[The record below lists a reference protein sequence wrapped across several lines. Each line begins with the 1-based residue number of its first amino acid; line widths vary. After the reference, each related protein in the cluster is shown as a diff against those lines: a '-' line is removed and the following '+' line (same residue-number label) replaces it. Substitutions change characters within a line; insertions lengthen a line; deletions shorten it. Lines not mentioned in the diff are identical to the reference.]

1 MKLQREVYIAG
12 VGETRFGK
20 HAVDYDALGSEATI
34 KAIRGSNID
43 APNKLGMIQSAYIG
57 NGSNGFVTGQT
68 VLKGLGMCGQLPIIN
83 VESACSSGAMA
94 IYCAIKDVATGLTE
108 LSIGVGCENH
118 TMHRQTG
125 FALSGDRSDIEML
138 HGAVMTG
145 KYAMRAV
152 RYMHE
157 TGATIE
163 DLAMITVKNRKHATN
178 NPHAWFKGAITVEE
192 VVNSKMVA
200 YPLTLQQC
208 CGVGDGGAAVV
219 VGSKEMMKKLKI
231 ERPVRVAGAVLES
244 GPYHNRPRDITG
256 DDITETTSAALY
268 KESGIGPENVD
279 ILELHDAFTIAELL
293 YYECMGLCKK
303 GEGLK
308 FLRDGQST
316 YGGKCVVSP
325 RGGMLSCGHPMG
337 ASGAAQIVQNV
348 KQLRGE
354 CEGYQVAPTPKVA
367 MSHVTGG
374 GLSGTEHAACT
385 MHMIVKGW

>member
-12 VGETRFGK
+12 VGETRFGRHEK
-20 HAVDYDALGSEATI
+20 DFDVLGREAAFQAI
-34 KAIRGSNID
+34 KQSNID
-43 APNKLGMIQSAYIG
+43 RPDMIQSAYLG
-57 NGSNGFVTGQT
+57 NATNDLVTGQT
-68 VLKGLGMCGQLPIIN
+68 VFKDLGMCGKLPIIN
-83 VESACSSGAMA
+83 VESACSAGGMA
-94 IYCAIKDVATGLTE
+94 VYCAIKDVATGLTD

-118 TMHRQTG
+118 TLHRQTG
-125 FALSGDRSDIEML
+125 AAFSPAMTDIETV

-152 RYMHE
+152 RYMYE

-163 DLAMITVKNRKHATN
+163 DLALITVKNRKHATN
-178 NPHAWFKGAITVEE
+178 NPYAWFKGDITVEE
-192 VVNSKMVA
+192 VVNSRMIA
-200 YPLTLQQC
+200 YPMTLQQC
-208 CGVGDGGAAVV
+208 CGIADGAGAAVV
-219 VGSKEMMKKLKI
+219 CSKETAKKLGI
-231 ERPVRVAGAVLES
+231 EKPVKVAGAVVTS

-256 DDITETTSAALY
+256 DDITEMTSEMLY
-268 KESGIGPENVD
+268 EESGVGPEDVN

-316 YGGKCVVSP
+316 YGGQCVVSP
-325 RGGMLSCGHPMG
+325 RGGMLSYGHPIG
-337 ASGAAQIVQNV
+337 ASGAAQIASNV
-348 KQLRGE
+348 KQMRGE
-354 CEGYQVAPTPKVA
+354 CEGYQVEPIPKVA

-385 MHMIVKGW
+385 MHMLVKGW

>member
-1 MKLQREVYIAG
+1 MKLQRDVYIAG

-20 HAVDYDALGSEATI
+20 REKDFDALGREAAFQAM
-34 KAIRGSNID
+34 KESNID
-43 APNKLGMIQSAYIG
+43 RPDMVQSAYVG
-57 NGSNGFVTGQT
+57 NATNDLVTGQT
-68 VLKGLGMCGQLPIIN
+68 VFKDLGMCGKLPIIN
-83 VESACSSGAMA
+83 VESACSAGGMA
-94 IYCAIKDVATGLTE
+94 VYCAIKDVATGLTD

-118 TMHRQTG
+118 TLHRQTG
-125 FALSGDRSDIEML
+125 AAFSPAMTDIETV

-145 KYAMRAV
+145 KYALRAV
-152 RYMHE
+152 RYMYE

-163 DLAMITVKNRKHATN
+163 DLALITVKNRKHATN
-178 NPHAWFKGAITVEE
+178 NPYAWFKGDISVEE
-192 VVNSKMVA
+192 VINSRMIA

-208 CGVGDGGAAVV
+208 CGIADGAGAAVV
-219 VGSKEMMKKLKI
+219 CSKEMVKKLGI
-231 ERPVRVAGAVLES
+231 EKPVKVAGAVVCS

-256 DDITETTSAALY
+256 DDITEMTSEMLY
-268 KESGIGPENVD
+268 EESGIGPEDVD

-303 GEGLK
+303 GDGLK

-325 RGGMLSCGHPMG
+325 RGGMLSYGHPIG
-337 ASGAAQIVQNV
+337 ASGAAQIASNV

-354 CEGYQVAPTPKVA
+354 CEGYQVEPIPKVA

-385 MHMIVKGW
+385 MHMLVRGW

>member
-20 HAVDYDALGSEATI
+20 HTIDFDLLGREAALQAMR
-34 KAIRGSNID
+34 ASNID
-43 APNKLGMIQSAYIG
+43 RTDMIQSAYVG
-57 NGSNGFVTGQT
+57 NGMNDMVAGQT
-68 VLKGLGMCGQLPIIN
+68 VFRGLGMCGDKLPIIN
-83 VESACSSGAMA
+83 VQSACSAGAMA
-94 IYCAIKDVATGLTE
+94 VYCAIKDVATGLTE
-108 LSIGVGCENH
+108 LSMGVGCENH
-118 TMHRQTG
+118 TMHRETG
-125 FALSGDRSDIEML
+125 AAFSTARSDIEAM

-163 DLAMITVKNRKHATN
+163 DLAMITVKNRKHATH

-192 VVNSKMVA
+192 VVKSRMVA
-200 YPLTLQQC
+200 YPMTLQQC
-208 CGVGDGGAAVV
+208 CGIADGGAAVV
-219 VGSKEMMKKLKI
+219 VGSLEMMKKLKI
-231 ERPVRVAGAVLES
+231 EKPVRVAGVVVES

-268 KESGIGPENVD
+268 ESSGIGPEDVD
-279 ILELHDAFTIAELL
+279 ILELHDAFTISELL
-293 YYECMGLCKK
+293 YYECLGLCKK
-303 GEGLK
+303 GEGLQY
-308 FLRDGQST
+308 LRDGQST

-325 RGGMLSCGHPMG
+325 RGGMLSYGHPIG
-337 ASGAAQIVQNV
+337 ASGAAQIAQNV

-354 CEGYQVAPTPKVA
+354 CGGHQVGPTPKVA

-385 MHMIVKGW
+385 MHMLVKGW